1 MSTTKRCI
9 SLLLVAI
16 MMLGIL
22 LSSEW
27 TVIAKALPQKDVF
40 LSAPPVP
47 ESESV
52 EPMDTTAD
60 GLEYRIYSDHIEI
73 TKYTGNAAEVIIPES
88 IEGLPV
94 SSIGYE
100 AFRGCSN
107 LTKITFPARLTSIGD
122 FAFHG
127 CNSLESPVL
136 PSELEEIGRNAFVDC
151 INLRK
156 INLPS
161 KLHSIGV
168 LAFIGCSNLTSIN
181 VAEGNSTYR
190 SADGVLYSVD
200 GTKLICCPAGKI
212 GCIQIPEGV
221 TSIGFGAFED
231 CSKLTSVV
239 ISDSVTTIGEWAFSG
254 CTSMTSINL
263 PDSVV
268 TIEGYAFYDCSNLS
282 EVFLGCGIQQIKE
295 SAFSDCDNLR
305 KVHIADLKQW
315 CQIQFGPIGGGSA
328 AFYSNP
334 IYYADEIYIDG
345 ELVTDLVIPG
355 EVVNLAK
362 ATFSNYDK
370 LEKVTFSDG
379 LVSIGRY
386 AFLDCDSLNTIEMPN
401 SLSYIY
407 AFAFGGCDSLTEVT
421 IPASVGAI
429 GIRAFADCTN
439 LSRIIFSGDAPAY
452 DYSIHVIGASN
463 AIFDGVTA
471 TAYYPAHNS
480 TWTTSIMQSY
490 GGNITWVPFEL
501 NDMPNNGTYTS
512 PQESVWYN
520 IWCVG
525 VSRFDAEKN
534 FNLNVGDQ
542 TYPTGDSWKARAD
555 IPIELAEQVSISKD
569 GWITCEIPRE
579 LVYTCR
585 EIVLHP
591 DNTEGPFAQFIVAR
605 NNGDSMYV
613 NLACSHLSVY
623 ENAMRTYDM
632 YVDIDWNG
640 YTPGKI
646 YLKQGDK
653 TLDLKEGKNQGLL
666 FGMFSTSGGE
676 VKLCW
681 ETGEGTVYS
690 QGLYLDIYKNST
702 SNMKLDS
709 GESIS
714 GTNPASEVEDEMW
727 GNLSFSMNLFNDS
740 VPVELELSPTG
751 LNKGTFKGTIGV
763 KFENADDKKTVIE
776 LLDTNLNKNWDYWT
790 FDSLKK
796 TLNAKY
802 PETLIPQQAT
812 SFVISADTQLIGVVE
827 GTYELGADGSLV
839 DMQLTDSKILSS
851 VDGKFSVTRQH
862 IVTPVP
868 WYWTLELKA
877 GFELALE
884 LQNEYDGTAASIA
897 PLNSEVKV
905 GIGAK
910 AAVGVSGAA
919 SVGVKGGGN
928 VYVAGQVLPIDFSKT
943 EIYSTYDISLYGEFG
958 PFKGDV
964 FPYKSD
970 KYYIWKNG
978 KWVFSTN
985 PSTGGGG
992 FRDSIPDSGFEMQQ
1006 ISRDYLNNAT
1016 PSYDVHSVQ
1025 LNSIADVSTENLV
1038 KANTYTFTEP
1048 QIVQLDNGNLLLVW
1062 VDDPGM
1068 EVRPVDV
1075 NRAALFYS
1083 VYDGSTWSEPA
1094 MVSDDGTAD
1103 ASPVLKNIDGN
1114 VYLLWTNANAV
1125 FGEATD
1131 YEEYCASLDIA
1142 YARFNTA
1149 NAAFTDVTVIDTNES
1164 CDILPDMTLVNGVPT
1179 VVWIQ
1184 NDANDPFQ
1192 ASGGNKL
1199 YAASRKAGNWS
1210 VTVLADDLMVVDG
1223 LAVTGNGDVLNVY
1236 ISQDTDGD
1244 MSTVEDRELFR
1255 VSENTVSQVTDNDT
1269 ADLKPTLIDDSLYW
1283 YQNGVLTDGTQI
1295 VQFAEDTDRYVTTGN
1310 GTDSAV
1316 LYQRFNED
1324 DSVTICAN
1332 ILHDSVWSDVVELV
1346 TIDRYLQKFDAVM
1359 ADDGSITIITN
1370 EVELNDNVYQ
1380 QADLCSYV
1388 FGQKC
1393 DIAVQQIYLNPLSMA
1408 PGGEMELFVTLK
1420 NMGTAGTGDVYAR
1433 IYDGANLLKE
1443 DLLSDMLD
1451 AGTEATVILT
1461 YPIEEGFG
1469 SESLRVEFWPES
1481 VTDGNEENN
1490 TADCEISY
1498 ADVSVEELT
1507 AIQSEG
1513 TTHVSAYISNRGLTE
1528 LSGVEV
1534 ILYTKIDDRKTVV
1547 DSCTISSLA
1556 VGKGEPVSFD
1566 APFEIDTVVY
1576 MEAVVADEEFN
1587 FSNNVEYTIVTE
1599 ASDLQLAAKQ
1609 DNPFTDV
1616 EVGSFYYD
1624 PVMWAIE
1631 NGITNGTSATTFGPN
1646 DQCMRAHV
1654 VTFLWRAV
1662 GSPEPTRT
1670 DNPFVDVKSTDFYY
1684 KPVLW
1689 AVENGITA
1697 GLDATHF
1704 GPTAYC
1710 NRAQVVTF
1718 LYRTMGSPDVGAAT
1732 NPFTDVAAG
1741 SFYEKPVLWAV
1752 ENGVTAGLS
1761 ATSFGPNSICNRA
1774 QIVTFLYRAFVD

>member
-1 MSTTKRCI
+1 M
-9 SLLLVAI
+9 
-16 MMLGIL
+16 
-22 LSSEW
+22 
-27 TVIAKALPQKDVF
+27 F
-40 LSAPPVP
+40 
-47 ESESV
+47 
-52 EPMDTTAD
+52 TA
-60 GLEYRIYSDHIEI
+60 
-73 TKYTGNAAEVIIPES
+73 
-88 IEGLPV
+88 
-94 SSIGYE
+94 
-100 AFRGCSN
+100 
-107 LTKITFPARLTSIGD
+107 
-122 FAFHG
+122 
-127 CNSLESPVL
+127 
-136 PSELEEIGRNAFVDC
+136 
-151 INLRK
+151 
-156 INLPS
+156 
-161 KLHSIGV
+161 
-168 LAFIGCSNLTSIN
+168 
-181 VAEGNSTYR
+181 
-190 SADGVLYSVD
+190 
-200 GTKLICCPAGKI
+200 
-212 GCIQIPEGV
+212 
-221 TSIGFGAFED
+221 
-231 CSKLTSVV
+231 
-239 ISDSVTTIGEWAFSG
+239 
-254 CTSMTSINL
+254 
-263 PDSVV
+263 
-268 TIEGYAFYDCSNLS
+268 
-282 EVFLGCGIQQIKE
+282 
-295 SAFSDCDNLR
+295 
-305 KVHIADLKQW
+305 
-315 CQIQFGPIGGGSA
+315 
-328 AFYSNP
+328 
-334 IYYADEIYIDG
+334 
-345 ELVTDLVIPG
+345 
-355 EVVNLAK
+355 
-362 ATFSNYDK
+362 
-370 LEKVTFSDG
+370 
-379 LVSIGRY
+379 
-386 AFLDCDSLNTIEMPN
+386 
-401 SLSYIY
+401 
-407 AFAFGGCDSLTEVT
+407 
-421 IPASVGAI
+421 
-429 GIRAFADCTN
+429 
-439 LSRIIFSGDAPAY
+439 
-452 DYSIHVIGASN
+452 
-463 AIFDGVTA
+463 
-471 TAYYPAHNS
+471 
-480 TWTTSIMQSY
+480 
-490 GGNITWVPFEL
+490 
-501 NDMPNNGTYTS
+501 
-512 PQESVWYN
+512 
-520 IWCVG
+520 
-525 VSRFDAEKN
+525 
-534 FNLNVGDQ
+534 
-542 TYPTGDSWKARAD
+542 
-555 IPIELAEQVSISKD
+555 
-569 GWITCEIPRE
+569 
-579 LVYTCR
+579 
-585 EIVLHP
+585 
-591 DNTEGPFAQFIVAR
+591 
-605 NNGDSMYV
+605 
-613 NLACSHLSVY
+613 
-623 ENAMRTYDM
+623 
-632 YVDIDWNG
+632 
-640 YTPGKI
+640 
-646 YLKQGDK
+646 
-653 TLDLKEGKNQGLL
+653 
-666 FGMFSTSGGE
+666 SGGDLL
-676 VKLCW
+676 LCW
-681 ETGEGTVYS
+681 ETAEGTVYS
-690 QGLYLDIYKNST
+690 QKMYLDIYKNST

-727 GNLSFSMNLFNDS
+727 GNLSFSMDLFNDS

-763 KFENADDKKTVIE
+763 NLENADDKKTVID

-802 PETLIPQQAT
+802 PDTLIPQQAT
-812 SFVISADTQLIGVVE
+812 SFLISADTQLIGVVE

-928 VYVAGQVLPIDFSKT
+928 VYVTGQVLPIDFSKT

-958 PFKGDV
+958 PFKGDA

-985 PSTGGGG
+985 PSTGGGGG

-1048 QIVQLDNGNLLLVW
+1048 QIVQLGNGNLLLVW
-1062 VDDPGM
+1062 VDDPGVA
-1068 EVRPVDV
+1068 VRPVDI

-1083 VYDGSTWSEPA
+1083 VYDGTTWSEPA

-1142 YARFNTA
+1142 YARFDTA

-1192 ASGGNKL
+1192 ASGSNTL
-1199 YAASRKAGNWS
+1199 YVARQKSGNWN
-1210 VTVLADDLMVVDG
+1210 VTVLADNLMVVDG
-1223 LAVTGNGDVLNVY
+1223 LAVTGNGDALNVY
-1236 ISQDTDGD
+1236 ITQDTDGD
-1244 MSTVEDRELFR
+1244 TSTVEDRELFK

-1269 ADLKPTLIDDSLYW
+1269 ADLKPALIVDSLYW

-1295 VQFAEDTDRYVTTGN
+1295 VQLAEDTDRYVTTGN

-1332 ILHDSVWSDVVELV
+1332 IMHDSVWSDAVELV

-1393 DIAVQQIYLNPLSMA
+1393 DIAVQQVYLNPLSMA
-1408 PGGEMELFVTLK
+1408 PGGEMELYATLK
-1420 NMGTAGTGDVYAR
+1420 NMGTAGTSNVYAR
-1433 IYDGANLLKE
+1433 IYDGENLLKE
-1443 DLLSDMLD
+1443 EPLPVELD
-1451 AGTEATVILT
+1451 AGAEATVILT
-1461 YPIEEGFG
+1461 YPLEEGFD
-1469 SESLRVEFWPES
+1469 SKSLRVEFWPES
-1481 VTDGNEENN
+1481 VTDGNEGNN
-1490 TADCEISY
+1490 TANCEIAC

-1507 AIQSEG
+1507 AIQSNG
-1513 TTHVSAYISNRGLTE
+1513 KTQVSAYISNRGLTA
-1528 LSGVEV
+1528 LSDVEV
-1534 ILYTKIDDRKTVV
+1534 ILYTKADEQKTVI
-1547 DSCTISSLA
+1547 DSCAISSLA
-1556 VGKGEPVSFD
+1556 VAKGETVSFD
-1566 APFEIDTVVY
+1566 ATLEIDTVVY
-1576 MEAVVADEEFN
+1576 VEAVTVDEEFN
-1587 FSNNVEYTIVTE
+1587 YSNNAEYTIVTE
-1599 ASDLQLAAKQ
+1599 ASDVQLTTKPDKLTGECGNDITWSYDLEAKVLTIEGTGRMWNQ
-1609 DNPFTDV
+1609 YEDDTWSDYYISYEAFDVEYLYISEGVTHIGSFAFVYCGDLKYVEIPESVESIGEFAFSRNCPWIDDKISAGSDVVVNNILICSAKTGEIRIDAPIKYVVGGAIENATNVTFGETVATIGSYAVDYFDNPELKSITILNPECEILYDAFGIGETYSWDEAFTYYIVPGLTIYGYPDSTAQMYCEEVNNDWRWDEDFADNPWNFIPIKRECPFTDV
-1616 EVGSFYYD
+1616 PEGTFYYE
-1624 PVMWAIE
+1624 PVMWAVE
-1631 NGITNGTSATTFGPN
+1631 NSITNGTTATTFGPN

-1670 DNPFVDVKSTDFYY
+1670 DNPFVDVKPTDFYY